1 MAPPIHT
8 ELSSGDE
15 DDAPEIFTLSQ
26 SKKDIKKHDDAIREL
41 ETAEREKK
49 RAKNRERDRKLK
61 EQAAN
66 SQKRRRK
73 DEEEDEEVNS
83 AEARMLR
90 AMQQAKDE
98 EDEDSEEEMGMD
110 SGGGEDESE
119 EDEIEE
125 DEEMNDVGDEEDSEE
140 DDEDDEAQDEQM
152 ADADD
157 DDDDE
162 SSDGSEFGGIELDEP
177 SLTSTTR
184 AKHLPDHIFT
194 LAAAAAPVR
203 KLPQPKPKEVK
214 PQKQSKR
221 RKRSGKGP
229 KEVVIGSRS
238 IKALASADPF
248 PVVSSTM
255 APSAKVR
262 KFLDRGLSLKGNKSK
277 TRGWERRPVN
287 IGSMRRQGPAA
298 NFVRNP

>member
-8 ELSSGDE
+8 ELSSSDE

-90 AMQQAKDE
+90 AMEQAKDE

-110 SGGGEDESE
+110 SRGGEDESE

-125 DEEMNDVGDEEDSEE
+125 DEEDSEE

-157 DDDDE
+157 E

-177 SLTSTTR
+177 PLTSTTK

-194 LAAAAAPVR
+194 LAAAAAPVK